1 MVRTRAEKSAMV
13 DQIRLVFDGANSLF
27 LVSLAGLSSNEIN
40 GLRASL
46 RKKGARM
53 VVVKNRLARR
63 AAEGSPIAL
72 LDADFRGPT
81 AVVHHPSEPAAAAKS
96 LFDFAKDHPAL
107 KIRAALVDRSTAVHG
122 PEVKAIADLPTIDQ
136 ARAMLLGVIQAPA
149 QTLVRLI
156 NTPATQLVYVNK
168 QRADAAEG
176 GATN

>member
-13 DQIRLVFDGANSLF
+13 DKIRLVFDGANSLF
-27 LVSLAGLSSNEIN
+27 LVSLAGLTSNEIN
-40 GLRASL
+40 GLRANL

-53 VVVKNRLARR
+53 VVVKNRIARR
-63 AAEGSPIAL
+63 AAEGGPLAQ
-72 LDADFRGPT
+72 LDGEFRGPT
-81 AVVHHPSEPAAAAKS
+81 AVVHHPTEPAAAAKS

-107 KIRAALVDRSTAVHG
+107 KIRAALVDRTAAVRG
-122 PEVKAIADLPTIDQ
+122 PDVKGIADLPTIDQ

-168 QRADAAEG
+168 QRADGAEG

>member
-1 MVRTRAEKSAMV
+1 MV

-27 LVSLAGLSSNEIN
+27 LVSLAGLTSNEIN
-40 GLRASL
+40 DLRANL

-81 AVVHHPSEPAAAAKS
+81 AVVHHPGEPASAAKS

-107 KIRAALVDRSTAVHG
+107 KIRAALVDRSTAVRG
-122 PEVKAIADLPTIDQ
+122 ADVKSVADLPTIDQ
-136 ARAMLLGVIQAPA
+136 ARAMLLGVMNAPA
-149 QTLVRLI
+149 QTLLRLI

-168 QRADAAEG
+168 QRSEAADGAA
-176 GATN
+176 AN